1 MKHYR
6 KKTTGEVY
14 GFELDGSQ
22 DFLITEEFVAMS
34 DYELARHI
42 GNNSQAVKAA
52 SLSIVDKVKGW
63 FSA

>member
-22 DFLITEEFVAMS
+22 DFLITDEFIIMT

-42 GNNSQAVKAA
+42 GINSQAIKAA
-52 SLSIVDKVKGW
+52 GLSVLDKIKGW
-63 FSA
+63 FN